1 MNQVSAP
8 VHTYEDEFPRYL
20 GPPPVPNYT
29 GAKLH
34 DATKPVYTVELDS
47 GAFMALW
54 EHMESEARFRFP
66 SRQIMAH
73 ARAYLRAIEAL
84 RKAYWASHEPPV
96 PPVLPETPRPRR
108 RLART
113 SGRR

>member
-1 MNQVSAP
+1 MPQVQNE

-34 DATKPVYTVELDS
+34 KATKPTYTVELDS

-54 EHMESEARFRFP
+54 EHMEAEAKHRFP
-66 SRQIMAH
+66 
-73 ARAYLRAIEAL
+73 ARETLATAQAYLRAVIAL
-84 RKAYWASHEPPV
+84 RQTYWLTHEQPPA
-96 PPVLPETPRPRR
+96 PESPKRRR

-113 SGRR
+113 SRRA